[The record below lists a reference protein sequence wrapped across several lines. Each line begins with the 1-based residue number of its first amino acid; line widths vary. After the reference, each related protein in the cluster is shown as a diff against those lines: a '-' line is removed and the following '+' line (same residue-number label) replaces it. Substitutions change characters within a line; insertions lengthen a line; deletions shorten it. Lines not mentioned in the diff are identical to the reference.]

1 MDTVLLILVCILIVA
16 VELLVVVAIFA
27 PQAIVRA
34 FRRHGPKATSSG
46 H

>member
-1 MDTVLLILVCILIVA
+1 MDTLLLILLCILIVA

-34 FRRHGPKATSSG
+34 FRRHGPKTTSRG